1 LSLSFRAMPSSS
13 STLTMSVP
21 DANALGYL
29 SGLRPG
35 EKMNVQRG
43 PMFVGATSFTGSAT
57 A

>member
-1 LSLSFRAMPSSS
+1 MPSSS